1 MFNNI
6 ILTIFFSLAVSNMLL
21 NALKKSGYR
30 LRYFTIKHH
39 VFLLITEP
47 PNLCN

>member
-1 MFNNI
+1 
-6 ILTIFFSLAVSNMLL
+6 MLS
-21 NALKKSGYR
+21 NALKKSGYK

-47 PNLCN
+47 PNLCNKALMYLPIALNSLKTK